1 MFPTSHTV
9 SEPPEIGQKAPQT
22 EKLEIGSDGKPTLVT
37 FLRHCGCPC
46 TFALQSDREQR
57 KENGGNTGKRE
68 TREQGGASRVE

>member
-22 EKLEIGSDGKPTLVT
+22 EKLKTESDGKPTIVT

-46 TFALQSDREQR
+46 TFALRSDGEQR
-57 KENGGNTGKRE
+57 EDGGNGGKRE
-68 TREQGGASRVE
+68 SREQGGASSVE